1 MTEEKRQ
8 TLDRFY
14 QGELTIDEERKLI
27 GLLLSD
33 DCPENLKAE
42 RHAVIMLARQEAIDV
57 PGDLEEKVLKVIIPQ
72 PAISYRYQWLTAV
85 AIALLLMGTGLWA
98 LLHKPGHLA
107 IPQTVAKTENY
118 VQVSH
123 DSDQQP
129 EQTPVRKFL
138 TKTVPMPNMTEKSEQ
153 GTISDAIE
161 YPDTTVVSATA
172 KRGQPQAVEEK
183 ETPSGHSPFI
193 IYPSDPHQRKH
204 LDNRLTA
211 KVYMSS
217 SMAGNQ
223 FGLFSIQVTHNNSPY
238 WNITDPT
245 HPVLAEQKICHHQPV
260 RFGLSLRYRLNDRW
274 SMETGLTYTRLS
286 SDITTIV
293 DDVTT
298 TTEQRLNYI
307 GLPLN
312 ISYELWGS
320 RRFDLYV
327 LAGGT
332 IEKCL
337 DASPWQFSL
346 NGATGVEYK
355 LSNSFSLYAEPGLG
369 YYFKDGS
376 STPTIYKDHPLNF
389 NLNFGLRF
397 NLK

>member
-42 RHAVIMLARQEAIDV
+42 RHAVIMLARQEAINV
-57 PGDLEEKVLKVIIPQ
+57 PVDLEEKVLKVIIPQ
-72 PAISYRYQWLTAV
+72 PAISYRYQWLTAA

-107 IPQTVAKTENY
+107 IPQTVTKTENY

-123 DSDQQP
+123 DSDLQP
-129 EQTPVRKFL
+129 KQTPVRKFL
-138 TKTVPMPNMTEKSEQ
+138 AKTVPMPNMTEKSEQ

-183 ETPSGHSPFI
+183 VTPSGHSPSI
-193 IYPSDPHQRKH
+193 IYPSDLHQRKH
-204 LDNRLTA
+204 IDNRLTA
-211 KVYMSS
+211 KVYMSR
-217 SMAGNQ
+217 SMAGRQRDPNGKQ
-223 FGLFSIQVTHNNSPY
+223 ENTQGDNNFTY
-238 WNITDPT
+238 GR
-245 HPVLAEQKICHHQPV
+245 HVHHRQPV
-260 RFGLSLRYRLNDRW
+260 RFGLSLRYQLNDRW

-293 DDVTT
+293 DDMTT

-307 GLPLN
+307 GVPLN
-312 ISYELWGS
+312 ISYELWRS
-320 RRFDLYV
+320 RYFGLYV
-327 LAGGT
+327 SGGGT

-355 LSNSFSLYAEPGLG
+355 LFNSISLYAEPGLG

>member
-72 PAISYRYQWLTAV
+72 PAISYRYQWLTAA

-107 IPQTVAKTENY
+107 IPQTVAKTEDY

-129 EQTPVRKFL
+129 KQTPVRKFL
-138 TKTVPMPNMTEKSEQ
+138 AKTVPMPNMTEKSEQ

-172 KRGQPQAVEEK
+172 KRGLPQAVEEK
-183 ETPSGHSPFI
+183 VTPSDHSPSI
-193 IYPSDPHQRKH
+193 ISDLHQRKR

-211 KVYMSS
+211 KVYMSR
-217 SMAGNQ
+217 SMAGSQ
-223 FGLFSIQVTHNNSPY
+223 TGLFRTQDGHYIPYNSEDSLNSIH
-238 WNITDPT
+238 
-245 HPVLAEQKICHHQPV
+245 HHQPI
-260 RFGLSLRYRLNDRW
+260 RFGLSLRYRLDDRW
-274 SMETGLTYTRLS
+274 SIESGLSYTRLS
-286 SDITTIV
+286 SDITTTV
-293 DDVTT
+293 NDVTT
-298 TTEQRLNYI
+298 VTEQRLNYI

-327 LAGGT
+327 SAGGT

-389 NLNFGLRF
+389 NLNFGIRF

>member
-72 PAISYRYQWLTAV
+72 PAISYRYQWLTAA

-107 IPQTVAKTENY
+107 IPQTVARTENY

-138 TKTVPMPNMTEKSEQ
+138 AKTVPMPDMTEESEQ

-183 ETPSGHSPFI
+183 VTPSDHSPSI
-193 IYPSDPHQRKH
+193 IYPSDPHQRKR

-211 KVYMSS
+211 KVYMSR
-217 SMAGNQ
+217 SMAGSQ
-223 FGLFSIQVTHNNSPY
+223 TGLFRTQDGHYIPYNSEDSLNSIH
-238 WNITDPT
+238 
-245 HPVLAEQKICHHQPV
+245 HHQPI
-260 RFGLSLRYRLNDRW
+260 RFGLSLRYRLDDRW
-274 SMETGLTYTRLS
+274 SIESGLSYTRLS
-286 SDITTIV
+286 SDITTTV
-293 DDVTT
+293 NDVTT
-298 TTEQRLNYI
+298 VTEQRLNYI

-327 LAGGT
+327 SAGGT

-389 NLNFGLRF
+389 NLNFGIRF

>member
-14 QGELTIDEERKLI
+14 QGELTIYEERKLI

-57 PGDLEEKVLKVIIPQ
+57 PVDLEEKVLKVIIPQ
-72 PAISYRYQWLTAV
+72 PAISYRYQWLTAA

-123 DSDQQP
+123 ESDQQP
-129 EQTPVRKFL
+129 KQTPVRKFL
-138 TKTVPMPNMTEKSEQ
+138 AKTVPMPDMTEESEQ

-161 YPDTTVVSATA
+161 YPDTAVVSATA

-183 ETPSGHSPFI
+183 VTPSGHSPSI
-193 IYPSDPHQRKH
+193 IYPSDLRQRKH

-211 KVYMSS
+211 KVYMSR
-217 SMAGNQ
+217 SMAGSQ
-223 FGLFSIQVTHNNSPY
+223 TGLFRTQDGHYIPYNSEDSLNSIH
-238 WNITDPT
+238 
-245 HPVLAEQKICHHQPV
+245 HHQPI
-260 RFGLSLRYRLNDRW
+260 RFGLSLRYRLDDRW
-274 SMETGLTYTRLS
+274 SIESGLSYTRLS
-286 SDITTIV
+286 SDITTTV
-293 DDVTT
+293 NDVTT
-298 TTEQRLNYI
+298 VTEQRLNYI

-327 LAGGT
+327 SAGGT